1 MAQTTITPAKRNKI
15 EHPLSWYQE
24 RMWLLNQKNPNDL
37 SYNIPIAFL
46 LEGELN
52 FEALKRSLSEILQR
66 HETLRTRFKTN
77 PHGEAVQVISAPE
90 SFTLPLHN
98 IQESEIPHYIEENTR
113 HVFDLINEP
122 VVNGQLLRINSLRH
136 LLLLNVHHIAADG
149 WSIES
154 ILFSELQECYG
165 AFSAGRIPEL
175 KPLPVQYIDFA
186 YWQRQSD
193 MSNGLAFWQ
202 KHLDGYESSLELP
215 TDFVRTPQSGRTS
228 ERFEY
233 SYPPEFSEALEKF
246 AQAHGCTMFM
256 CLLAGFALTVNRYT
270 GKDDICI
277 GTTTSGR
284 ILPEIENLIGFFINI
299 LPLRISVDEEST
311 VIDFLNA
318 VRHVAL
324 SGFDHQTVPF
334 ERIAYSQ
341 SNLHGNSSNSLVPLV
356 IRHQNFPRTHLDD
369 SLSGGVKFGSCP
381 GYEGYRTATG
391 RDAFARCEIELSYTG
406 NRKKLEVEV
415 MYASDLY
422 KPPTIKK
429 LLLHHEQLMREMIAD
444 DKQRLCNLTML
455 TIADR
460 QRLLVEFNR
469 TEREIKKTDTFALR
483 WDEQVRKKQDAVA
496 CYDNYGK
503 WYYRDIA
510 AAANA
515 FAIHLTEKGIKP
527 GDTVGVCMERSASML
542 ASILSIWKTGAAYV
556 PLDPSYP
563 DSYLSLIT
571 NDAKP
576 RLIVCTSAQQ
586 EKFAFNHDAC
596 FIVDKKLP
604 QLPEISS
611 VIPTIAVSPD
621 DPAYIMYTSGSTGRP
636 KGAKIPHRQ
645 LINWLDNLEANWPF
659 EEGEMVAQKTTIA
672 FAVSV
677 KEIFAGLLNGC
688 PLTFIDSESV
698 KDPVRFVS
706 ALQDCNASRLNLVPS
721 HLQSILSY
729 MKKSGLTLPSLRYCF
744 TAGEPLTSETV
755 LAFRNIVPQARL
767 LNNYGCTELNDIT
780 YYEATGFDGSQS
792 FVPVGKPIQ
801 NTKLFILDRRGRP
814 VPEGVPGEVHVASE
828 GMALGYNNLDNF
840 TKERFLH
847 NPFSKDYREIMYNTG
862 DVARYIADGNLE
874 FVGRWDFQV
883 KIRGFRVDV
892 RHVEKI
898 MGEYEGMGV
907 RAVVGEKGQLLAFYI
922 QLPGHVI
929 DIEKLR
935 HFLEQKLPPYMVPT
949 AYVRLDEMPKLPN
962 GKLNRRALKISTGTL
977 QQSDTYVAPQTDTE
991 RALAELWS
999 EVLQIPEE
1007 QIGKHAHF
1015 FELGGHSLSATRL
1028 VARLKDRM
1036 NIEIGLSF
1044 IFEHPRLDEIAD
1056 LLSSYSKSKDEE
1068 DEEYIHKFRKNISG
1082 RPVLQLPGI
1091 LQDKVVLV
1099 TGASRGIGRSTVRL
1113 LASQG
1118 AKVAINYFNS
1128 DEHAL
1133 IVKEIIE
1140 EDGGDAEIFQA
1151 DTTDPQQ
1158 IKTLIQQVNSHFG
1171 KIDVLVSNAAIG
1183 FKIAPFINSSWE
1195 DFEIKVIDE
1204 LKSFYLLCKEVV
1216 PGMIER
1222 KCGSI
1227 IAVSSTMSK
1236 HPQSGYSAHSA
1247 AKAALDAFVRTMAI
1261 ELGPDG
1267 IRINTVAP
1275 GLTITDA
1282 TAAMSKRIKET
1293 AAENCPLKRNGIP
1306 RDVSGAILFL
1316 ASDLSQFMTGTY
1328 LPVDGGYT
1336 ML

>member
-1 MAQTTITPAKRNKI
+1 LSPTTITSVKRNKT

-24 RMWLLNQKNPNDL
+24 RMWLLNQKNPKDL

-52 FEALKRSLSEILQR
+52 YEALNRSLSEILHR

-77 PHGEAVQVISAPE
+77 SHGEAVQVISAPE
-90 SFTLPLHN
+90 SFTLPVHH
-98 IQESEIPHYIEENTR
+98 IQESEIPHFIEENMR
-113 HVFDLINEP
+113 YVFDLINKP
-122 VVNGQLLRINSLRH
+122 IINGQLLRINSLRH

-154 ILFSELQECYG
+154 IFFSELQKCYE
-165 AFSAGRIPEL
+165 AFSSGGIPEL

-186 YWQRQSD
+186 YWHRQLD

-202 KHLDGYESSLELP
+202 KHLDGYEPSLELP
-215 TDFVRTPQSGRTS
+215 SDFVRTPQSGSTS

-233 SYPPEFSEALEKF
+233 SYSADFSEALEKF
-246 AQAHGCTMFM
+246 AQTHGCTMFM
-256 CLLAGFALTVNRYT
+256 CLLAGFALTINRYT

-299 LPLRISVDEEST
+299 LPLRISVDEENT
-311 VIDFLNA
+311 VSDFLNT
-318 VRHVAL
+318 VRLTAL

-334 ERIAYSQ
+334 ERIVNSL
-341 SNLHGNSSNSLVPLV
+341 SNHGNSSNSLVPLV
-356 IRHQNFPRTHLDD
+356 IRHQNFPRTHLNN
-369 SLSGGVKFGSCP
+369 SLSGGVKFGSYP

-391 RDAFARCEIELSYTG
+391 KDAKARCEVELSYTG
-406 NRKKLEVEV
+406 DRKKLEVEV

-422 KPPTIKK
+422 KPSTIKN
-429 LLLHHEQLMREMIAD
+429 LLLHHEQLMREMIND
-444 DKQRLCNLTML
+444 DKQQLCNLTML
-455 TIADR
+455 TPADR

-469 TEREIKKTDTFALR
+469 TERKINNRDNFVLR
-483 WDEQVRKKQDAVA
+483 WDEQVRKTPEKVA
-496 CYDNYGK
+496 CYDNLGK
-503 WYYRDIA
+503 WHYKDIA
-510 AAANA
+510 AAANS
-515 FAIHLTEKGIKP
+515 FAIQLIQKGIKP
-527 GDTVGVCMERSASML
+527 GDTIGVCMERSASML
-542 ASILSIWKTGAAYV
+542 ASVLAIWKTGAAYV

-576 RLIVCTSAQQ
+576 KLIVCTSVQQ
-586 EKFAFNHDAC
+586 DKFAFDHDTC
-596 FIVDKKLP
+596 FIVNEKLP
-604 QLPEISS
+604 QLSPNSS
-611 VIPTIAVSPD
+611 VIPAIAISPD
-621 DPAYIMYTSGSTGRP
+621 DPAYTMYTSGSTGKP
-636 KGAKIPHRQ
+636 KGVIIPHRQ
-645 LINWLDNLEANWPF
+645 LINWLDNLETNWPF
-659 EEGEMVAQKTTIA
+659 VEGEMVAQKTTIA

-706 ALQDCNASRLNLVPS
+706 ALQKCNASRLNLVPS
-721 HLQSILSY
+721 HLQSILTY
-729 MKKSGLTLPSLRYCF
+729 MKKAGVTLPSLRYCI
-744 TAGEPLTSETV
+744 TAGEPLTAETV
-755 LAFRNIVPQARL
+755 MAFRDIVPQARL

-780 YYEATGFDGSQS
+780 YYEATAFDDSQS

-814 VPEGVPGEVHVASE
+814 VPEGVPGEIHVASE
-828 GMALGYNNLDNF
+828 GMALGYNNLDDL

-862 DVARYIADGNLE
+862 DVARYLADGNLE
-874 FVGRWDFQV
+874 FIGRWDFQV

-907 RAVVGEKGQLLAFYI
+907 RAVVGEKGQLLAFYT
-922 QLPGHVI
+922 QLPAHVI
-929 DIEKLR
+929 DIGKLR

-949 AYVRLDEMPKLPN
+949 AYIRLDEMPKLPN
-962 GKLNRRALKISTGTL
+962 GKLNRRALKISSGNI
-977 QQSDTYVAPQTDTE
+977 QQSDAYLAPQTDTE
-991 RALAELWS
+991 RVLAELWS

-1007 QIGKHAHF
+1007 HIGKHAHF

-1028 VARLKDRM
+1028 VARVKDRM
-1036 NIEIGLSF
+1036 GIEIGLSF
-1044 IFEHPRLDEIAD
+1044 IFEHPHLDEIAD
-1056 LLSSYSKSKDEE
+1056 LLSSYSKPKDVE
-1068 DEEYIHKFRKNISG
+1068 DEEYVHKFRKNNSG
-1082 RPVLQLPGI
+1082 KSALHLSGI
-1091 LQDKVVLV
+1091 LQGKVVLV
-1099 TGASRGIGRSTVRL
+1099 TGASRGIGRSAVRL

-1133 IVKEIIE
+1133 MVKEIIE

-1151 DTTDPQQ
+1151 DTTDPDQ
-1158 IKTLIQQVNSHFG
+1158 IKTLVQQVISHFG

-1183 FKIAPFINSSWE
+1183 FKITPFINSSWE
-1195 DFEIKVIDE
+1195 DFERKITDE

-1222 KCGSI
+1222 KSGSI

-1236 HPQSGYSAHSA
+1236 NPQPGYSAHST

-1282 TAAMSKRIKET
+1282 TAAMSKRIKDY
-1293 AAENCPLKRNGIP
+1293 AAENCPLRRNGMP

-1316 ASDLSQFMTGTY
+1316 ASDLSQFITGSY